1 MVALEG
7 SFARLRSRFDLRLL
21 RWRKRMTCHRKQLA
35 SGTASSRPDA
45 KRAAQ
50 PYFHG
55 EHESLFRDA
64 AMQREMYRL

>member
-1 MVALEG
+1 MVAIDGGL
-7 SFARLRSRFDLRLL
+7 ARLRSRFDLRLL
-21 RWRKRMTCHRKQLA
+21 RWRERIARQREQLA
-35 SGTASSRPDA
+35 TGTESGRPDS

-55 EHESLFRDA
+55 QHECLFRDA

>member
-1 MVALEG
+1 MVALEA

-21 RWRKRMTCHRKQLA
+21 RWRKRMMCHRKQLVT
-35 SGTASSRPDA
+35 GTASSRPDA
-45 KRAAQ
+45 KRAGQ

>member
-1 MVALEG
+1 MVAIEG
-7 SFARLRSRFDLRLL
+7 GFARLRSRFNLSLL
-21 RWRKRMTCHRKQLA
+21 RWRERIAQQPEHLA
-35 SGTASSRPDA
+35 TGDAPCRPDA

-55 EHESLFRDA
+55 EHETLFRDA